1 MKKIFI
7 TMMAFG
13 ALTLTSC
20 NNSTKKATD
29 NVDTTQVSNVE
40 AASADELISTLQE
53 QLQSKD
59 ANALQAT
66 LATIQ
71 TKYAEL
77 LQSGKLEEAKAYLA
91 KVQSFIK
98 EHAEQI
104 TAVTGGNA
112 TITNLLNNI
121 QNIPTST
128 EEVVDKV
135 KESLQGNVDET
146 KKAAKDKVNEDA
158 AKVNEK
164 AADAAAKV
172 NDAANK
178 VNDAAAK
185 VNEKANNAAKA
196 IKGLGL

>member
-91 KVQSFIK
+91 KAQSFIK

-104 TAVTGGNA
+104 TAVTGRNA

-146 KKAAKDKVNEDA
+146 KKAATDKVNEAA